1 MYPFSIPYAPFT
13 YMYLHVI
20 YNFVNLCTVFLK
32 NMNNLQ
38 NQNIFSTFSQPLM

>member
-1 MYPFSIPYAPFT
+1 MYPFCIPFAPFT

-20 YNFVNLCTVFLK
+20 YNFVNLYTVFLK

-38 NQNIFSTFSQPLM
+38 NQNLFSTFSQP